1 MDKKNIMCTSSIL
14 GRDLHVISYGKKG
27 LPVVVFPTQG
37 QAPESLEE
45 VGVIDEL
52 ADYLDSGTIQLFC
65 TETVDDETWGGTGDP
80 AERAQRQESYYHYV
94 VDELVPLVAKM
105 SKSKARPLALGFDA
119 GATQASIVALRRPD
133 LFQGCVCL
141 SGCYDARRYF
151 GDWMDATLYDNTP
164 CAFLSQ
170 MPVDHPYVAVYNQ
183 RQLLF
188 CTGQEGSEADALR
201 STRALGEQFARLGV
215 DVWCDYWG
223 ADVTHTWFWWKKQ
236 LRYFLPIVLAD
247 VEKTTAA
254 EKPAPKKRATTRKK
268 AATATAAKKPA
279 AKKAEKDAEAEKDVA
294 PKAAA
299 AKKPAAT
306 KTAATK
312 TAAKK
317 AEKDAEAE
325 KDVAPKADA
334 AKKPAATKTAAKP
347 AATTAPAAK
356 PAETKATAA
365 KPAAEEKKPAAKKA
379 TTAPKA
385 AAKKPAATKAATP
398 AKVEKP
404 AVPAKAEKPATPVK
418 ATKAAAPAK
427 AEKPSVPAKATKAAT
442 PAKAEKPAAP
452 AKAPAA
458 KKPASTKAAAT
469 KPATKPAAEKKSAAA
484 AKTATTKPA
493 AKPATKAKSAK

>member
-1 MDKKNIMCTSSIL
+1 MDKKNIVCTSSIL
-14 GRDLHVISYGKKG
+14 GEDMHVIAYGKKG

-80 AERAQRQESYYHYV
+80 AERAKRQETYYHYV

-105 SKSKARPLALGFDA
+105 SKSTARPLALGFDA

-188 CTGQEGSEADALR
+188 CTGQEASEADSLR
-201 STRALGEQFARLGV
+201 STHEMGEQLARLGV

-236 LRYFLPIVLAD
+236 LRYFLPIVLDD

-254 EKPAPKKRATTRKK
+254 EKPAKKRTTTRKK
-268 AATATAAKKPA
+268 AATTTAAKKTTATKAAAEKKPA
-279 AKKAEKDAEAEKDVA
+279 AKKTATTTAKPAAEKAATVAAE
-294 PKAAA
+294 
-299 AKKPAAT
+299 KKPAAA
-306 KTAATK
+306 KT
-312 TAAKK
+312 
-317 AEKDAEAE
+317 
-325 KDVAPKADA
+325 
-334 AKKPAATKTAAKP
+334 
-347 AATTAPAAK
+347 
-356 PAETKATAA
+356 TKATAA
-365 KPAAEEKKPAAKKA
+365 KTAAAKTATAEKKPAAKKA
-379 TTAPKA
+379 ATTTAKA
-385 AAKKPAATKAATP
+385 AEKKPAATTTVAKATKAATP
-398 AKVEKP
+398 AKTTK
-404 AVPAKAEKPATPVK
+404 AATPAKAV
-418 ATKAAAPAK
+418 KAAAPAK
-427 AEKPSVPAKATKAAT
+427 AEKPAVPAKATKAAA
-442 PAKAEKPAAP
+442 PAKVEKAAAP
-452 AKAPAA
+452 AKTTAA
-458 KKPASTKAAAT
+458 KKPA
-469 KPATKPAAEKKSAAA
+469 A
-484 AKTATTKPA
+484 AKTTTKSA
-493 AKPATKAKSAK
+493 TTKAKSAK

>member
-1 MDKKNIMCTSSIL
+1 MDKKNIVCTSSIL
-14 GRDLHVISYGKKG
+14 GEDMHVIAYGKKG

-52 ADYLDSGTIQLFC
+52 SDYLDSGTIQLFC
-65 TETVDDETWGGTGDP
+65 TETVDNETWGGTGDP
-80 AERAQRQESYYHYV
+80 AERAKRQETYYHYV

-105 SKSKARPLALGFDA
+105 SKSTARPLALGFDA

-188 CTGQEGSEADALR
+188 CTGQEASEADSLR
-201 STRALGEQFARLGV
+201 STHEMGEQLARLGV

-236 LRYFLPIVLAD
+236 LRYFLPIVLDD

-254 EKPAPKKRATTRKK
+254 EKPAKKRTTTRKK
-268 AATATAAKKPA
+268 AATTTAAK
-279 AKKAEKDAEAEKDVA
+279 
-294 PKAAA
+294 
-299 AKKPAAT
+299 

-312 TAAKK
+312 AA
-317 AEKDAEAE
+317 A
-325 KDVAPKADA
+325 
-334 AKKPAATKTAAKP
+334 
-347 AATTAPAAK
+347 
-356 PAETKATAA
+356 
-365 KPAAEEKKPAAKKA
+365 EKKPAAKKA
-379 TTAPKA
+379 ATTTAKA
-385 AAKKPAATKAATP
+385 AAEKAAAPKTTAKKATTAAETPAAAKTTTATAAKTAAPKTAAAAKTAAAEKKPAAKKAATTTAKAAEKKPAATTTVAKATKAAAPAKTTKAATP
-398 AKVEKP
+398 AK
-404 AVPAKAEKPATPVK
+404 AV
-418 ATKAAAPAK
+418 KAAAPAK
-427 AEKPSVPAKATKAAT
+427 AEKPAVPAKATKAAA
-442 PAKAEKPAAP
+442 PAKVEKAAAP
-452 AKAPAA
+452 AKTTAA
-458 KKPASTKAAAT
+458 KKPA
-469 KPATKPAAEKKSAAA
+469 A
-484 AKTATTKPA
+484 AKTTTKSATTK
-493 AKPATKAKSAK
+493 TKSAK

>member
-65 TETVDDETWGGTGDP
+65 TETIDDESWGGTGDA
-80 AERAQRQESYYHYV
+80 AERAQRQETYYHYV

-105 SKSKARPLALGFDA
+105 GKTKARPLALGFDA
-119 GATQASIVALRRPD
+119 GATQASVVALRRPD

-268 AATATAAKKPA
+268 AATATAAKKP
-279 AKKAEKDAEAEKDVA
+279 
-294 PKAAA
+294 
-299 AKKPAAT
+299 
-306 KTAATK
+306 
-312 TAAKK
+312 AAKK

>member
-1 MDKKNIMCTSSIL
+1 MDKKNIVCTSSIL
-14 GRDLHVISYGKKG
+14 GEDMHVVAYGKKG

-65 TETVDDETWGGTGDP
+65 TETVDDESWGGTGDP
-80 AERAQRQESYYHYV
+80 AERAQRQETYYHYV

-105 SKSKARPLALGFDA
+105 NKSGARPLALGFDA
-119 GATQASIVALRRPD
+119 GATQASVVALRRPD

-188 CTGQEGSEADALR
+188 CTGQEASEADSLR
-201 STRALGEQFARLGV
+201 STHEMGEQFARLGV

-236 LRYFLPIVLAD
+236 LRYFLPIVLDD

-254 EKPAPKKRATTRKK
+254 EKPAPAKKRATTRKK
-268 AATATAAKKPA
+268 AATTTAAKKPA
-279 AKKAEKDAEAEKDVA
+279 AKKAAPAKAAAEKVEEPA
-294 PKAAA
+294 KATAKKPAAAKATTTKAAA
-299 AKKPAAT
+299 AKPAAA
-306 KTAATK
+306 KT

-317 AEKDAEAE
+317 A
-325 KDVAPKADA
+325 
-334 AKKPAATKTAAKP
+334 AT
-347 AATTAPAAK
+347 
-356 PAETKATAA
+356 
-365 KPAAEEKKPAAKKA
+365 
-379 TTAPKA
+379 
-385 AAKKPAATKAATP
+385 TKAAT
-398 AKVEKP
+398 AKKEVAEKP
-404 AVPAKAEKPATPVK
+404 AVAKKAAAPAKAEKPATPAKATKAAVPAK

-427 AEKPSVPAKATKAAT
+427 AVKPAA

-452 AKAPAA
+452 AKAVKAATPAKATKAAAPAKAPAA
-458 KKPASTKAAAT
+458 KKAAAP
-469 KPATKPAAEKKSAAA
+469 KAAAEKKPAATKTA
-484 AKTATTKPA
+484 AKSA
-493 AKPATKAKSAK
+493 ATKAKSAK